1 MVWIGVNIILEILV
15 SDKFFIRKLC
25 KNKFDCLNE
34 IGFPVKVISRM
45 LILIFFLRGLILAD
59 ERIPKTSRE

>member
-45 LILIFFLRGLILAD
+45 LILIFFCVD
-59 ERIPKTSRE
+59 